1 MGTLSSQ
8 NTPDKNTPDIL
19 ADARR
24 LRSDRARQVADLL
37 RRQVLAGAFTPGTPG
52 TPGGTPGEAPG
63 NAGTG
68 PDAGPGNGPGTG
80 PGARAALPA
89 ENCLAREFGVSR
101 NAVRDAL
108 DLLRAEGLVER
119 VPGVG
124 TVVAARKYP
133 HGLDHLLGLA
143 ETLREHG
150 EITNEVRAAGLVTA
164 PPEVAARLRQQPG
177 ARVVYL
183 ERLRHL
189 NGVPLSL
196 DLTYLAADVGEPLLA
211 RDLVHQDIFVLLE
224 RHSGQPLGAAELT
237 VEAVNA
243 DRHSAAVLGTTAGAA
258 LLMVERL
265 THLADGRPVDLE
277 YIRFRGDRLA
287 MRGQLTR

>member
-1 MGTLSSQ
+1 MSSQSASSQSASRQSATSQ
-8 NTPDKNTPDIL
+8 NTPDML

-37 RRQVLAGAFTPGTPG
+37 RRQVLAGAFTPAGPASRAETS
-52 TPGGTPGEAPG
+52 
-63 NAGTG
+63 AGTG
-68 PDAGPGNGPGTG
+68 PGTGAGHG
-80 PGARAALPA
+80 PGARPALPA

-133 HGLDHLLGLA
+133 HGLDHLLGLG

-164 PPEVAARLRQQPG
+164 PPEVAARLRQPPG
-177 ARVVYL
+177 GRVVYL

-196 DLTYLAADVGEPLLA
+196 DLTYLTADAGEPLLA
-211 RDLVHQDIFVLLE
+211 QDLVHQDIFVLLE
-224 RHSGQPLGAAELT
+224 QHSGQPLGAAELT
-237 VEAVNA
+237 VEAVSA

-265 THLADGRPVDLE
+265 THLADGLPVDLE

-287 MRGQLTR
+287 LRGQLTR

>member
-1 MGTLSSQ
+1 VSSHNAASSQ
-8 NTPDKNTPDIL
+8 DSPELL

-24 LRSDRARQVADLL
+24 LRSDRARQVADVL
-37 RRQVLAGAFTPGTPG
+37 RRQVLAGAFTGG
-52 TPGGTPGEAPG
+52 PGGR
-63 NAGTG
+63 AG
-68 PDAGPGNGPGTG
+68 
-80 PGARAALPA
+80 RAALPA
-89 ENCLAREFGVSR
+89 ESSLASEFGVSR

-124 TVVAARKYP
+124 TVVASRKYP
-133 HGLDHLLGLA
+133 HGLDQLLGLA
-143 ETLREHG
+143 ETLHEHG

-164 PPEVAARLRQQPG
+164 PPEVAARLREPPG
-177 ARVVYL
+177 RRVVYL

-196 DLTYLAADVGEPLLA
+196 DLTYLAADLGQPLLTE
-211 RDLVHQDIFVLLE
+211 DLVHQDIFVLLE
-224 RHSGQPLGAAELT
+224 RQAGQPLGAAGLT

-258 LLMVERL
+258 LLMIERL
-265 THLADGRPVDLE
+265 THLADSRPVDLE

>member
-1 MGTLSSQ
+1 MSSHNAASSQ
-8 NTPDKNTPDIL
+8 DSPELL

-24 LRSDRARQVADLL
+24 LRSDRARQVADVL
-37 RRQVLAGAFTPGTPG
+37 RRQVLAGAFTPGADDGADP
-52 TPGGTPGEAPG
+52 A
-63 NAGTG
+63 
-68 PDAGPGNGPGTG
+68 
-80 PGARAALPA
+80 ARAALPA
-89 ENCLAREFGVSR
+89 ESSLAAEFGVSR

-133 HGLDHLLGLA
+133 HGLDQLLGLA
-143 ETLREHG
+143 ETLHEHG

-164 PPEVAARLRQQPG
+164 PPEVAARLREPPG
-177 ARVVYL
+177 SQVVYL

-196 DLTYLAADVGEPLLA
+196 DLTYLAADLGQPLLTE
-211 RDLVHQDIFVLLE
+211 DLVHQDIFVLLE
-224 RHSGQPLGAAELT
+224 RQAGQPLGAAGLT

-258 LLMVERL
+258 LLMIERL

>member
-1 MGTLSSQ
+1 VSSENAASAGGQ
-8 NTPDKNTPDIL
+8 DTPAASGPDTPAASGQGAPAAGGPDTQETPAITCRLAPDML

-24 LRSDRARQVADLL
+24 LRSDRARQVADVL
-37 RRQVLAGAFTPGTPG
+37 RGQVLGGAFTPG
-52 TPGGTPGEAPG
+52 
-63 NAGTG
+63 
-68 PDAGPGNGPGTG
+68 
-80 PGARAALPA
+80 RLPA
-89 ENCLAREFGVSR
+89 ESCLATEFGVSR

-133 HGLDHLLGLA
+133 HGLDQLLGLA
-143 ETLREHG
+143 ETLHEHG
-150 EITNEVRAAGLVTA
+150 QITNEVRAAGLVTA
-164 PPEVAARLRQQPG
+164 PPEVAARLRQPPG
-177 ARVVYL
+177 AQVVYL

-196 DLTYLAADVGEPLLA
+196 DLTYLAADPGRPLLA
-211 RDLVHQDIFVLLE
+211 EDLVHQDIFVLLE
-224 RHSGQPLGAAELT
+224 RQAGQPLGAAELT

>member
-1 MGTLSSQ
+1 MSSQ
-8 NTPDKNTPDIL
+8 NAPDAQTAPAMPYAPDMM

-24 LRSDRARQVADLL
+24 LRSDRARQVADVL
-37 RRQVLAGAFTPGTPG
+37 RGQVLAGAFTPGRLPPPG
-52 TPGGTPGEAPG
+52 
-63 NAGTG
+63 
-68 PDAGPGNGPGTG
+68 
-80 PGARAALPA
+80 RLPA
-89 ENCLAREFGVSR
+89 ESCLAQEFGVSR

-133 HGLDHLLGLA
+133 HGLDQLLGLA

-164 PPEVAARLRQQPG
+164 PPEVAARLRQPPG
-177 ARVVYL
+177 GRVVYL

-196 DLTYLAADVGEPLLA
+196 DLTYLAADAGQPLLA
-211 RDLVHQDIFVLLE
+211 EDLEHQDIFVLLE

-243 DRHSAAVLGTTAGAA
+243 DRHSAAVLGVTAGAA

-287 MRGQLTR
+287 MRGQLTRSSPCH